1 MKMNKKQ
8 LFAAIGS
15 LSMAGMLAVT
25 SIAQPPEGDAPRE
38 GRRPGGRADGDAG
51 RPENGERPED
61 GRAEGDRRDGERR
74 DGERP
79 DGGRRASGRPDG
91 GRPDGAFG
99 GRDGMRGGDPKMS
112 ARMMMERF
120 DKDGDKKLNSE
131 ELVAALSEM
140 RPPGGPEGANGGPGG
155 PGGAAW
161 ADNMFKQ
168 NDKDGDGK
176 LTGDEIPERMR
187 QGMARVDT
195 NNDGSVDRAEVER
208 MMKNFGGGAG
218 GGRPPRDG
226 QPGEGGDRPARRP
239 AVEE

>member
-1 MKMNKKQ
+1 MKISKKQ
-8 LFAAIGS
+8 LFAAIGF
-15 LSMAGMLAVT
+15 LCMAGMLAVT

-38 GRRPGGRADGDAG
+38 GRRPGGRPDGDAG
-51 RPENGERPED
+51 RREGGE
-61 GRAEGDRRDGERR
+61 
-74 DGERP
+74 
-79 DGGRRASGRPDG
+79 RPDG
-91 GRPDGAFG
+91 GRPDGAIG
-99 GRDGMRGGDPKMS
+99 GREGMRGGDPKMI

-120 DKDGDKKLNSE
+120 DKDGDNKLNSE

-140 RPPGGPEGANGGPGG
+140 RPTGGPEGAAGGPGG

-195 NNDGSVDRAEVER
+195 NSDGSVDRAEVEQ
-208 MMKNFGGGAG
+208 MMKNFRDGAG